1 MTLKEVLADL
11 KANGNEQTKKIFFK
25 HGAREPY
32 YGVLTEHLKKLQKK
46 IKKDHKLALQLY
58 DTGISDAMYL
68 AGLICDP
75 KQMTK
80 NDLNHWADKA
90 YWYMISEYTVPPVA
104 AESPFGY
111 ELAKEW
117 IQSEKENIASA
128 GWATLSVIIAK
139 KGTALINTKE
149 IESLLKKIPSVIHS
163 SQNRV
168 RYTMNGFV
176 ISASA
181 YINEL
186 NEIGKGVAVKVG
198 KVKVDMGGTACK
210 VPDALPYIE
219 KVRARKKITKDI

>member
-1 MTLKEVLADL
+1 MTLNEVLADL

-32 YGVLTEHLKKLQKK
+32 YGVLTEHLKKLQKR
-46 IKKDHKLALQLY
+46 IKKDQEMAKQLY
-58 DTGISDAMYL
+58 ATGISDAMYL

-75 KQMTK
+75 VKFTREE
-80 NDLNHWADKA
+80 LNEWADKA

-104 AESPFGY
+104 AESPYGY
-111 ELAKEW
+111 ELAKKW
-117 IQSEKENIASA
+117 IRSEKENIAAA
-128 GWATLSVIIAK
+128 GWATLSNIIAI
-139 KGTALINTKE
+139 KGASHLNLKE
-149 IESLLKKIPSVIHS
+149 IESLLKSIPAVIHS

-176 ISASA
+176 IAASA

-186 NEIGKGVAVKVG
+186 NKTGKSVAVKVG

-210 VPDALPYIE
+210 VPDALTYIE
-219 KVRARKKITKDI
+219 KVRARKKIS